1 MSTKSGKTAAKS
13 TAKTKI
19 QLHQGDLPKNVDLG
33 AVVAID
39 TEAMGLNNQRDR
51 LCLVQLSGGDGQ
63 VHLVQIAPGK
73 VNAPHLKALLTDPKV
88 LKLFH
93 FGRFDI
99 AILQHNF
106 GIDIKNVYCTK
117 IASRLC
123 RTFTDKHSLATLC
136 RELLGIDLNKQQQ
149 SSDWG
154 AEKLS
159 KEQLTYAAD
168 DVLYL
173 HKIKAQ
179 LDEMLAR
186 EGRTKLAQS
195 CFDFLPTRAK
205 LDTAGWPEIDIFS
218 H

>member
-1 MSTKSGKTAAKS
+1 MSTKASKP
-13 TAKTKI
+13 KI
-19 QLHQGDLPKNVDLG
+19 HLHQGDLPKSVKLG
-33 AVVAID
+33 NVVAID
-39 TEAMGLNNQRDR
+39 TEAMGLNNHRDR
-51 LCLVQLSGGDGQ
+51 LCLVQLSGGDGSA
-63 VHLVQIAPGK
+63 HLVQIPPGK
-73 VNAPHLKALLTDPKV
+73 VNAPNLKALLTDPKV

-93 FGRFDI
+93 FARFDV
-99 AILQHNF
+99 AILQHNL
-106 GIDIKNVYCTK
+106 GIDIKNIYCTK

-123 RTFTDKHSLATLC
+123 RTYTDKHSLATLC
-136 RELLGIDLNKQQQ
+136 RELMGVELNKQQQ

-159 KEQLTYAAD
+159 KDQQTYAAD

-173 HKIKAQ
+173 HKIRAQ

-186 EGRTKLAQS
+186 EGRAKLAQA

-205 LDTAGWPEIDIFS
+205 LDIEGWPDTDIFS